1 MSTTHL
7 IRIAAISMFFAG
19 CSTPLIAGWTA
30 TYLHPTGYLSS
41 YALDASNGRIVGAAF
56 GPAPFRTEH
65 AVMWAG
71 TAASCVDLHPTGST
85 FSFASSIDGN
95 EQAGC
100 SSDHAGT
107 WSGTAASWVDL
118 DPLGTHGTTFVA
130 DCSGGQQVGAHRDA
144 GPVSATH
151 ACMWSGTEVSFVDLN
166 PAGCESSGAYG
177 VSGGQQVGEAYGSAT
192 GNYGHASLW
201 AGTAASWVDLNPAGY
216 GSSVACDISDGQVSG
231 WASTSLYGRPRHAG
245 IWNGTAA
252 SAWVDLNP
260 AGCDESEALRTSAGK
275 QAGYAKGTATGGK
288 YHAGIWSGAAAS
300 WTDLHGLLSATYTGS
315 RAHGID
321 AVGEEIWVLGSAY
334 NATAKEDQ

>member
-192 GNYGHASLW
+192 GSYGHASLW
-201 AGTAASWVDLNPAGY
+201 AGTAAS
-216 GSSVACDISDGQVSG
+216 
-231 WASTSLYGRPRHAG
+231 
-245 IWNGTAA
+245 
-252 SAWVDLNP
+252 WVDLNP

-334 NATAKEDQ
+334 NATAKEDQAVMWHYAPDPVPEPSSLLALSSGILGFCGVIRRRRPSL